1 MNGGKALKTIE
12 IRTAQGE
19 LLATLQ
25 IKEIELEAQEEK
37 NQGKPPEER
46 PAGAAKN
53 PDKESEPMMTDP
65 QKGYLFRLLA
75 EKGIENDEAYE
86 TLTKC
91 FKVASLKEVTKF
103 AASKEIERLLAEQ
116 KGGKN
121 NAH

>member
-1 MNGGKALKTIE
+1 MNGNKTVKTIE
-12 IRTAQGE
+12 VRTAEGA
-19 LLATLQ
+19 LLAMLQ
-25 IKEIELEAQEEK
+25 IKETVSEAPEEK
-37 NQGKPPEER
+37 SQGNPPEEK
-46 PAGAAKN
+46 PAGAGKN
-53 PDKESEPMMTDP
+53 QDRESEPMMTDP

-75 EKGIENDEAYE
+75 EKGIENDAAYE

-121 NAH
+121 AH

>member
-12 IRTAQGE
+12 IRTGDGA

-25 IKEIELEAQEEK
+25 IKETVYEAPEEK
-37 NQGKPPEER
+37 SQGNPPEER
-46 PAGAAKN
+46 PAGTTKN

-75 EKGIENDEAYE
+75 EKGIDNDAAYE

-91 FKVASLKEVTKF
+91 FKVANLKEVTKF

-121 NAH
+121 AH

>member
-1 MNGGKALKTIE
+1 MNGEKVIKLIE
-12 IRTAQGE
+12 VRTAEGA

-25 IKEIELEAQEEK
+25 IKEVEHEVKEEK
-37 NQGKPPEER
+37 SQGNPPEER
-46 PAGAAKN
+46 PTGTAKN
-53 PDKESEPMMTDP
+53 PDKDSEPMMTDP

-75 EKGIENDEAYE
+75 EKGIENDAAYD
-86 TLTKC
+86 TLIKC

>member
-25 IKEIELEAQEEK
+25 IKEIEPETPEEK
-37 NQGKPPEER
+37 SQGNPPEER
-46 PAGAAKN
+46 QTGTAKN
-53 PDKESEPMMTDP
+53 QDRESEPMMTDP

-75 EKGIENDEAYE
+75 EKGIENDAAYE

-121 NAH
+121 AH